1 MICDCCDGSD
11 EWAGYVTCPNTC
23 KEAYAKA
30 YADKIKANAA
40 QAEPIVTT
48 EQRTRILSLLTET
61 RTKRTQPNPS
71 GTTSRLHVLRVL
83 QEGAEEGMDSLIG
96 LGTAFKLDDVAKM
109 LDELDRNGSGKL
121 YIADILSWWEHKIAA
136 HQASRNR

>member
-40 QAEPIVTT
+40 QAE
-48 EQRTRILSLLTET
+48 
-61 RTKRTQPNPS
+61 
-71 GTTSRLHVLRVL
+71 G
-83 QEGAEEGMDSLIG
+83 
-96 LGTAFKLDDVAKM
+96 
-109 LDELDRNGSGKL
+109 
-121 YIADILSWWEHKIAA
+121 WEVSIFENKWCYSKKISANYKI
-136 HQASRNR
+136 HN

>member
-40 QAEPIVTT
+40 QAE
-48 EQRTRILSLLTET
+48 
-61 RTKRTQPNPS
+61 
-71 GTTSRLHVLRVL
+71 G
-83 QEGAEEGMDSLIG
+83 
-96 LGTAFKLDDVAKM
+96 
-109 LDELDRNGSGKL
+109 
-121 YIADILSWWEHKIAA
+121 WEVSIFENK
-136 HQASRNR
+136 

>member
-40 QAEPIVTT
+40 QAEGWEVSFLKINYLID
-48 EQRTRILSLLTET
+48 ENFLELKKS
-61 RTKRTQPNPS
+61 K
-71 GTTSRLHVLRVL
+71 LRFV
-83 QEGAEEGMDSLIG
+83 
-96 LGTAFKLDDVAKM
+96 KL
-109 LDELDRNGSGKL
+109 
-121 YIADILSWWEHKIAA
+121 W
-136 HQASRNR
+136 